1 MSALP
6 GRNLDSPPGLRY
18 GAFQV
23 TMTTARHNRVALGTL
38 ALLLGLISAGCDKVS
53 ETLGVAADAG
63 AADPLEGFF
72 EFVDDQGV
80 VNFVDC
86 IEKVPEKFR
95 DRARQPKGGA
105 YTILPA
111 TPIDEVARKQGVDPG
126 RYAEARSQKRHS
138 QVIIYTTSWCPAC
151 KHAKAYLD
159 QRKVAFIER
168 DVEKSRDHL
177 TEMLQKSGG
186 AAGVPVIDVRGTIL
200 RGFNP
205 RAIEQA
211 LSR

>member
-1 MSALP
+1 MTT
-6 GRNLDSPPGLRY
+6 GRNKC
-18 GAFQV
+18 V
-23 TMTTARHNRVALGTL
+23 TYGTL
-38 ALLLGLISAGCDKVS
+38 ALLLVLIAAGCDKVS
-53 ETLGVAADAG
+53 ETLGVASDAG
-63 AADPLEGFF
+63 GADPLAGFF
-72 EFVDDQGV
+72 EYVDDQGV

-95 DRARQPKGGA
+95 ARAKTPKGGA

-111 TPIDEVARKQGVDPG
+111 TPIDEVAKRQGVDPG
-126 RYAEARSQKRHS
+126 RYSGAPAQKRHG
-138 QVIIYTTSWCPAC
+138 QVIIYTTAWCPAC
-151 KHAKAYLD
+151 KHAKAYLA

-211 LSR
+211 FAQ